1 MDCCFCF
8 FFKTCLFVGIFNVD
22 TQILDTPVFY
32 FLQKHGQRHKDLN
45 YNYFRG
51 TPDFNVQRA
60 YGKMRGHH
68 RTGSGEFTA
77 YKMEDR
83 LVAALGYFKHL

>member
-1 MDCCFCF
+1 MEWARS
-8 FFKTCLFVGIFNVD
+8 KSGGNTPEFNPSY
-22 TQILDTPVFY
+22 DTPDFCVRR
-32 FLQKHGQRHKDLN
+32 KTTDLN

-83 LVAALGYFKHL
+83 LVAALGYF